1 MSQPDEAR
9 LLLTLPILARM
20 RSVEGWLSD
29 GEADLLVAGLA
40 RALEELPAPHAV
52 VEVGSYCGRSTTVL
66 GSVVKAL
73 DEDGRVYAVDPHE
86 GEVGALD
93 QGVVRTSP
101 TLARFERNMRDAG
114 LADVVL
120 TVKQRS
126 HEVRWERPIA
136 FLLVDGLHDYASVS
150 GDFLHFEGWLV
161 DGAYV
166 AFHDYADYYPGVK
179 AFVNELLATGRYD
192 AVRRVGSMMLVR
204 QRPAAAAAA

>member
-29 GEADLLVAGLA
+29 GEADLLVAGVA
-40 RALEELPAPHAV
+40 RALAELPAPHAV

-73 DEDGRVYAVDPHE
+73 DVDGRVYAVDPHE

-93 QGVVRTSP
+93 QGLVRTSP

-114 LADVVL
+114 LAEVVL
-120 TVKQRS
+120 TIKQRS
-126 HEVRWERPIA
+126 HEVEWERPIA

-150 GDFLHFEGWLV
+150 GDFCHFEAWLV
-161 DGAYV
+161 EGAYV

-179 AFVNELLATGRYD
+179 AFVNELLATGRYV

-204 QRPAAAAAA
+204 RRPGAAAAA